1 MKETAPPPPADLLPV
16 GPKATF
22 GFRFVRAW
30 AQPLLHLLFRIDV
43 QGRVKI
49 PQHGNFIIIAN
60 HLGWLDPFLILVS
73 FKTEPRVHFLGDTTI
88 LRTRKVQ
95 WWIVRAVGGYVPVNK
110 QMHGDARL
118 FEHVDR
124 CLQRGGVVALF
135 PEGTTDGT
143 DEGRLLPFKRG
154 FAHWAIDNQVPVV
167 PVALSGT
174 KDVWLRKRV
183 RVIVGEPIQPQ
194 GQTVD
199 ALVAQAQARVA
210 ALLPQY
216 QEPSG
221 PKPLRRWLTHLF

>member
-1 MKETAPPPPADLLPV
+1 MRDVVPPPPADLLPV
-16 GPKATF
+16 GPKATL

-30 AQPLLHLLFRIDV
+30 AKPLLHLLFRIEV
-43 QGRVKI
+43 QGREMV
-49 PQHGNFIIIAN
+49 PPRGNFIIIAN
-60 HLGWLDPFLILVS
+60 HLGWLDPFLILSS
-73 FKTEPRVHFLGDTTI
+73 FKTEPRVHFLGDTTV

-95 WWIVRAVGGYVPVNK
+95 WFIVRAVGGYVPVNK
-110 QMHGDARL
+110 QLHGDARL

-154 FAHWAIDNQVPVV
+154 FAHWALDNQVPVL

-183 RVIVGEPIQPQ
+183 RVMIGEPIQPQ
-194 GQTVD
+194 GQAVD
-199 ALVAQAQARVA
+199 TLVAQAQARVA